1 MPGGRSEEAEADG
14 RWRRGR
20 GRGAVIEVYTE
31 WSGNCTSVLPT
42 LQKLRAEMEDDESMQ
57 FLSVSPRL
65 AGWLVPSS
73 RRGWSLPL
81 ATPAAAM
88 AQGLVAASGG

>member
-1 MPGGRSEEAEADG
+1 M
-14 RWRRGR
+14 
-20 GRGAVIEVYTE
+20 IEVYTE

-65 AGWLVPSS
+65 SLRLAGS
-73 RRGWSLPL
+73 RSLPL

-88 AQGLVAASGG
+88 APGLVAASGG

>member
-1 MPGGRSEEAEADG
+1 M
-14 RWRRGR
+14 
-20 GRGAVIEVYTE
+20 IEVYTE

-65 AGWLVPSS
+65 AGS
-73 RRGWSLPL
+73 RSLPL